1 MSTAS
6 SSPPGMAAAGRGT
19 GDWPPVPVRRR
30 IGNAVF
36 WFLSFLALAL
46 VIAPTLWLVA
56 GIVGRAVPHFSF
68 SVLTTRTVGL
78 TGGISQAILGTI
90 VITVFSVI
98 IGSLISVTTGV
109 YLTEYARGRS
119 RGVLRGAYEVL
130 AGVPSIV
137 LGYVFYVALVVG
149 LGWHFG
155 LLPAVLVISVLTI
168 PYITK
173 ATETS
178 LLQVPVGYRE
188 GAEALGIP
196 AGWTLRRILL
206 KSALPG
212 IITGMLLA
220 TAISVGETAP
230 LILTAYFSDSNPSLM
245 LIHNPVGYLTY
256 IVFYFSPTFQ
266 PAAQANYL
274 AYDAALVLLVF
285 VLLIIIVGRIV
296 AARARRNSE

>member
-6 SSPPGMAAAGRGT
+6 SSPPGVTAAGRGT
-19 GDWPPVPVRRR
+19 GDWPPVPARRR
-30 IGNAVF
+30 IGNSIF
-36 WFLSFLALAL
+36 WGLCFLALAL
-46 VIAPTLWLVA
+46 VIAPTLWLAA
-56 GIVGRAVPHFSF
+56 GVIGRAVPHFEWSA
-68 SVLTTRTVGL
+68 LTTRTAALSGGL
-78 TGGISQAILGTI
+78 SQAIVGTL
-90 VITVFSVI
+90 VITVISVV
-98 IGSLISVTTGV
+98 IGSLVSVTTGV

-149 LGWHFG
+149 LGWGFG

-168 PYITK
+168 PYITR

-178 LLQVPVGYRE
+178 LLQVPVSYRE

-196 AGWTLRRILL
+196 ASWTLRRILL

-220 TAISVGETAP
+220 TAISIGETAP
-230 LILTAYFSDSNPSLM
+230 LILTAYFSDANPSLM
-245 LIHNPVGYLTY
+245 LTHHPVGYLTY
-256 IVFYFSPTFQ
+256 IVFYFSPSFQ
-266 PAAQANYL
+266 PQASANYL
-274 AYDAALVLLVF
+274 AYDAALILLVF
-285 VLLIIIVGRIV
+285 VLLIIILGRVI
-296 AARARRNSE
+296 AARARRNAE

>member
-6 SSPPGMAAAGRGT
+6 SSTPGVAAASRGQ
-19 GDWPPVPVRRR
+19 GDWPPVPLRRR
-30 IGNAVF
+30 VGNTIF
-36 WFLSFLALAL
+36 WALCFLALAL
-46 VIAPTLWLVA
+46 VIAPTLWLA
-56 GIVGRAVPHFSF
+56 GGVIGRAVPHFSF
-68 SVLTTRTVGL
+68 SALTTRTVAL
-78 TGGISQAILGTI
+78 TGGMSQAILGTI
-90 VITVFSVI
+90 VITVIAIV

-149 LGWHFG
+149 LGWGFG

-212 IITGMLLA
+212 IITGMLVA

-245 LIHNPVGYLTY
+245 LTHNPVGYLTY
-256 IVFYFSPTFQ
+256 IVFYFSPAYQ
-266 PAAQANYL
+266 PQASANYL

-285 VLLIIIVGRIV
+285 VLLIIIIGRVV
-296 AARARRNSE
+296 AARARRNAE